1 MFRYTYKITLLNGS
15 FAGHYYLGQHST
27 DNLNDGYAGS
37 GRLVNDY
44 YKKYGKIE
52 HQTYIK
58 EIIAFY
64 NSGEELNQAEFDL
77 IGDKYETDEL
87 CLNLRAGG
95 NNALKRDYYD
105 ILSKKFKGRKNYWN
119 IDTNK
124 DPKHIEKC
132 RQATT
137 GKKRTEEQRK
147 HISDGHKGQIPWN
160 KGIPMTDKQKAINTK
175 MFKGKHWK
183 IDPETGKRKWY

>member
-15 FAGHYYLGQHST
+15 LAGHYYFGQHST
-27 DNLNDGYAGS
+27 NDLNDEYAGS

-58 EIIAFY
+58 EIISFY
-64 NSGEELNQAEFDL
+64 NSAEELNQAEFEL
-77 IGDKYETDEL
+77 IGDRYETDEL

-95 NNALKRDYYD
+95 GNALKREYYD
-105 ILSKKFKGRKNYWN
+105 SLSKKFKGRKNYWMN
-119 IDTNK
+119 DVNK
-124 DPKHIEKC
+124 DPEHIEKC
-132 RQATT
+132 RKAAT

-147 HISDGHKGQIPWN
+147 HISDALKGHIAWN
-160 KGIPMTDKQKAINTK
+160 KGVPITDEHKAIIKKYSN
-175 MFKGKHWK
+175 
-183 IDPETGKRKWY
+183 IRSNY